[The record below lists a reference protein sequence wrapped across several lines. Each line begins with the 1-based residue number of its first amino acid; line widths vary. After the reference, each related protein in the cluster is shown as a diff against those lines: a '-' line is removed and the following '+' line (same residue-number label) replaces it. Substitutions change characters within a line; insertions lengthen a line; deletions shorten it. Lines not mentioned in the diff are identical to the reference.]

1 MSVFFFS
8 SRRRHTSYALVT
20 GVQTCALP
28 IGIGVE
34 RIRAHN
40 LARQTMLRDTLE
52 AQTPQWRWP
61 AGAIGGTLC
70 IDTGAD
76 QPRVA
81 AILDA
86 QAIKADFRGSV
97 MRLSFHAYSG
107 VEDVAKTVAALGK

>member
-1 MSVFFFS
+1 MNIADFRYAPDA
-8 SRRRHTSYALVT
+8 RRWWGGTPDVAPFILSTA
-20 GVQTCALP
+20 GIAE
-28 IGIGVE
+28 IASIGVE

-40 LARQTMLRDTLE
+40 RALQTMLRDTLE

-86 QAIKADFRGSV
+86 QAIKAYFRGSDRKST
-97 MRLSFHAYSG
+97 RLNSRH
-107 VEDVAKTVAALGK
+107 